1 MTDDDIQTIAVICEQ
16 CRRPVRYRFRV
27 AGGGSQRCLQH
38 ALVYPPV
45 VNRAL
50 RVALIVGTI
59 LFIINQA
66 DVVLRG
72 DLTTTVALKI
82 ALTYLVPYS
91 VSTYS
96 ALQIN
101 RI

>member
-1 MTDDDIQTIAVICEQ
+1 METQKPGDPTLTCELCERPPRYQ
-16 CRRPVRYRFRV
+16 FSAAGVRRLRCLRHALGYRPVV
-27 AGGGSQRCLQH
+27 S
-38 ALVYPPV
+38 
-45 VNRAL
+45 RAL
-50 RVALIVGTI
+50 RVAAIVGTV
-59 LFIINQA
+59 LFVINQA

-72 DLTTTVALKI
+72 DLTLIVAAKI